1 MQRILGEVCK
11 TYGWV
16 LHAIEV
22 MPDHV
27 HLFVQ
32 ADHTTAPVEIAKTM
46 KSISAVHIFNTF
58 KDLKKRRFWGSGM
71 WSDGT
76 FYSSVGGVSEEAIR
90 RYIETQKQ
98 RGDSLTRKENACIRG
113 HRSLL
118 PRSGTPLCKPR
129 LHPHPQGDGD
139 VSAFNKKSATRT
151 KGRQV
156 RLLLLLLQSHPR
168 PSRDD
173 SLL

>member
-1 MQRILGEVCK
+1 MGYHIIFCPKYRHQILEGAVEVELKRILGETCK
-11 TYGWV
+11 TYGWI
-16 LHAIEV
+16 LHALEI

-27 HLFVQ
+27 HVFVQ

-76 FYSSVGGVSEEAIR
+76 FYSSVGGVSEEAVK

-98 RGDSLTRKENACIRG
+98 RGDSPTRA
-113 HRSLL
+113 
-118 PRSGTPLCKPR
+118 
-129 LHPHPQGDGD
+129 
-139 VSAFNKKSATRT
+139 
-151 KGRQV
+151 
-156 RLLLLLLQSHPR
+156 
-168 PSRDD
+168 
-173 SLL
+173 

>member
-1 MQRILGEVCK
+1 MEILSSSHAKHCLGYHIIFCPKYRHQVLKDAVEIELKRILGEICK
-11 TYGWV
+11 TYGWI
-16 LHAIEV
+16 LHALEI

-27 HLFVQ
+27 HVFVQ

-76 FYSSVGGVSEEAIR
+76 FYSSVGGVSEEAVK

-98 RGDSLTRKENACIRG
+98 RGD
-113 HRSLL
+113 LL
-118 PRSGTPLCKPR
+118 
-129 LHPHPQGDGD
+129 
-139 VSAFNKKSATRT
+139 
-151 KGRQV
+151 
-156 RLLLLLLQSHPR
+156 
-168 PSRDD
+168 SRRE
-173 SLL
+173 SVN